1 MGSLIPFQ
9 DLNLVPESATMTN
22 TSTSTTPTATINLK
36 IPKIEPKVEPLDEF
50 YETQQALQTQE
61 PQKTTL
67 FPSPS
72 LEALLNS
79 QFSTVSS
86 EENRTPL
93 SQASSGISPEQDNL
107 YSEYRRI
114 SELFRT
120 AFAKRLQKCGDA
132 GVSEPDSRAI
142 VPVLKGNQNQVTPM
156 VVAKRKTQRS
166 KKLVR
171 VTDLAVLD

>member
-9 DLNLVPESATMTN
+9 DLNLVPESATITI
-22 TSTSTTPTATINLK
+22 TSTSTMPTATINLK

-72 LEALLNS
+72 PEALLNS

-93 SQASSGISPEQDNL
+93 SQASSGISLSKTISTPNIAKFQSFFGPLSPRGFRNAATPESRNRIREQL
-107 YSEYRRI
+107 FQFRR
-114 SELFRT
+114 RT
-120 AFAKRLQKCGDA
+120 RTRLLQWWLRSA
-132 GVSEPDSRAI
+132 RPSI
-142 VPVLKGNQNQVTPM
+142 LKN
-156 VVAKRKTQRS
+156 
-166 KKLVR
+166 
-171 VTDLAVLD
+171 